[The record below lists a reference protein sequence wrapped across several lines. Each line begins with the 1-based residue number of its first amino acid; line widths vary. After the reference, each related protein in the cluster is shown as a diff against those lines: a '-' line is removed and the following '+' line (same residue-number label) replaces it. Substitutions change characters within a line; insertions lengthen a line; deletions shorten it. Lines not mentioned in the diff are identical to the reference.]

1 MSDLPLALQQDML
14 AFSMAE
20 DRFEY
25 LRLWLSRCGIK
36 GKKIEL
42 AGKRHLLVRFEQDD
56 YRADQPI
63 KIFVAHY
70 DKVPGSPGAND
81 NGAAV
86 FALLCHAGRLAFD
99 KTHGNVQIL
108 FTDGEEI
115 QGEAIT
121 TQGAY
126 QLAAF
131 FRRGGVENC
140 QFYVFD
146 MCGIGDCL
154 TIGGAGTVVL
164 GQALAHHRVSPAFH
178 DHALE
183 VIVRGEELLKS
194 FQGRPVDWVYASFS
208 DDLGFLLNGYS
219 SVFFSVLP
227 TAEAAVG
234 YANWQAVQSNTL
246 AQEALAKGYL
256 SADFQKLMRPLL
268 PKSWQTWHTKHD
280 KIEFLEK
287 RAFLLMED
295 FLTYLTF
302 HV

>member
-1 MSDLPLALQQDML
+1 MSDLPLALQHDMA
-14 AFSMAE
+14 AFSVVE
-20 DRFEY
+20 DRFDY
-25 LRLWLSRCGIK
+25 LRLWLLRCGIK
-36 GKKIEL
+36 GKKIEIS
-42 AGKRHLLVRFEQDD
+42 GKRHLLVRFNTAD
-56 YRADQPI
+56 YSPHKPI

-70 DKVPGSPGAND
+70 DKVLGSPGAND

-86 FALLCHAGRLAFD
+86 FALLCHAGRLAGD
-99 KTHGNVQIL
+99 REHGNVQIL

-131 FRRGGVENC
+131 FRRSGVENC

-164 GQALAHHRVSPAFH
+164 AQALENKRISPEFH
-178 DHALE
+178 DQALE
-183 VIVRGEELLKS
+183 VIELGQEVLKK
-194 FQGRPVDWVYASFS
+194 FQNRPVDWVYSSFS

-219 SVFFSVLP
+219 AVFFSVLP
-227 TAEAAVG
+227 TPEAAAVW
-234 YANWQAVQSNTL
+234 ANWQAVQSNAR

-295 FLTYLTF
+295 FLNFITF

>member
-14 AFSMAE
+14 AFSIAK
-20 DRFEY
+20 DRFDY
-25 LRLWLSRCGIK
+25 LRLWLARCGIK
-36 GKKIEL
+36 GKKIEI
-42 AGKRHLLVRFEQDD
+42 AGKRHLLVRFAHED
-56 YRADQPI
+56 YRPDKPI

-70 DKVPGSPGAND
+70 DKVPNSPGAND

-86 FALLCHAGRLAFD
+86 FQLLCHAGRLALE
-99 KTHGNVQIL
+99 KSHGNVQIL

-115 QGEAIT
+115 LGEPIT
-121 TQGAY
+121 TQGTY

-131 FRRGGVENC
+131 FRRSEVENC

-164 GQALAHHRVSPAFH
+164 AQALSHKRISQEFY
-178 DHALE
+178 DRALE
-183 VIVRGEELLKS
+183 VIVQGEELLKS
-194 FQGRPVDWVYASFS
+194 FQGRSADWVYSSFS

-219 SVFFSVLP
+219 AVYFSVLP
-227 TAEAAVG
+227 TDEAALV
-234 YANWQAVQSNTL
+234 YANWQAVENNAY
-246 AQEALAKGYL
+246 AQEALDKGYL
-256 SADFQKLMRPLL
+256 GSDFQKLMRPLL

-280 KIEFLEK
+280 KIELLEK

-295 FLTYLTF
+295 FLTFLTF
-302 HV
+302 K